1 MFDQIDIYRDVGVR
15 SFSAQSAKLEHNA
28 VQFCQS
34 KKYLLWALNL
44 SPFQMFW
51 WVCCSSN
58 SKQKTIFNALNQIN
72 ISSSML
78 VQSYFHALQMI
89 NQIGHIISV
98 RPSLC
103 VWSLTHQFQP
113 QHQIIIIFSV
123 GPEYKQNY
131 IKVYRGHL
139 GVSENQ

>member
-1 MFDQIDIYRDVGVR
+1 MV
-15 SFSAQSAKLEHNA
+15 
-28 VQFCQS
+28 S
-34 KKYLLWALNL
+34 KRGWCEMCRFQKCLYLILRMLPRRVTWFAEKSSSPL